1 MTENGI
7 IQIVTLILACIG
19 PILTLWVK
27 SKLADVHHEL
37 NSRLDQYKEDLAKKA
52 DAAEVAALARGITQG
67 VQIERKRTAEMREQ
81 TAKDVLVTAQHVA
94 KEVIAAAK
102 EEKDKEK

>member
-7 IQIVTLILACIG
+7 VQIVTLVLACIG

-52 DAAEVAALARGITQG
+52 DAAEVAALARGISEG
-67 VQIERKRTAEMREQ
+67 IELERKRAVDVRNKTAAE
-81 TAKDVLVTAQHVA
+81 VLATAQSVA
-94 KEVIAAAK
+94 KEVLATAK
-102 EEKDKEK
+102 KKEDSE